1 MKRGKFG
8 LPVNRKAVSMVLL
21 ICLII
26 TLSAC
31 GNGAGGGAHPTET
44 SGVESNQE
52 IPVSKDETADSAVT
66 AENDGS
72 AETAEA
78 VKEEQEQMLQM
89 KIGETSVQVEW
100 EDNESV
106 QALRELCF
114 NQPLTIQ
121 MSMYGGFE
129 QVGAIGEKLPRND
142 IQTTTS
148 AGDIVLYSGNN
159 IVIFYGSNSWSYTR
173 LGRITDLTES
183 ELTDLLSNGNI
194 TITLSME

>member
-1 MKRGKFG
+1 MKRSIIF
-8 LPVNRKAVSMVLL
+8 LMLL
-21 ICLII
+21 CL
-26 TLSAC
+26 LMCMPAC
-31 GNGAGGGAHPTET
+31 GAEPAEQPGAHPTET
-44 SGVESNQE
+44 SGVESDQE

-66 AENDGS
+66 AENDGP
-72 AETAEA
+72 AETAEP

-114 NQPLTIQ
+114 GQPLTIR

-129 QVGAIGEKLPRND
+129 QAGAIGEKLPRND
-142 IQTTTS
+142 RQTTTS
-148 AGDIVLYSGNN
+148 AGDIVLYSGSN
-159 IVIFYGSNSWSYTR
+159 IVIFYGSNNWSYTR

>member
-1 MKRGKFG
+1 MKRSIIF
-8 LPVNRKAVSMVLL
+8 LTLL
-21 ICLII
+21 CL
-26 TLSAC
+26 LMCMPAC
-31 GNGAGGGAHPTET
+31 GAEPAEQPGTHPTET
-44 SGVESNQE
+44 SGVESDQE

-66 AENDGS
+66 AENDGP
-72 AETAEA
+72 AETAEP

-114 NQPLTIQ
+114 GQPLTIR

-142 IQTTTS
+142 RQTTTN
-148 AGDIVLYSGNN
+148 AGDIVLYSGSN
-159 IVIFYGSNSWSYTR
+159 IVIFYGSNNWSYTR

>member
-1 MKRGKFG
+1 MKRSIIF
-8 LPVNRKAVSMVLL
+8 LMLL
-21 ICLII
+21 CL
-26 TLSAC
+26 LMCMSAC
-31 GNGAGGGAHPTET
+31 GAEPAEQPGTHSTET
-44 SGVESNQE
+44 SGIESDQE

-66 AENDGS
+66 AENDGP

-106 QALRELCF
+106 QALRELCTG
-114 NQPLTIQ
+114 QPLTIR

-142 IQTTTS
+142 RQTTTS
-148 AGDIVLYSGNN
+148 AGDIVLYSGSN
-159 IVIFYGSNSWSYTR
+159 IVIFYGSNNWSYTR

>member
-1 MKRGKFG
+1 MKRSIIF
-8 LPVNRKAVSMVLL
+8 LMLL
-21 ICLII
+21 CL
-26 TLSAC
+26 LMCMPAC
-31 GNGAGGGAHPTET
+31 GAEPAEQPGAHPTET

-66 AENDGS
+66 AENDGP

-78 VKEEQEQMLQM
+78 VKEEQMLQM
-89 KIGETSVQVEW
+89 KIGEASVQVEW

-114 NQPLTIQ
+114 GQPLTIR

-142 IQTTTS
+142 RQTTTS
-148 AGDIVLYSGNN
+148 AGDIVLYSGSN
-159 IVIFYGSNSWSYTR
+159 IVIFYGSNNWSYTR
-173 LGRITDLTES
+173 LGRITDLTEP